1 MTEKTSERTIDNLDL
16 RAAPLARAGFIA
28 LAIGAVLLGGWAKLA
43 PLSGAVIAPGFVK
56 VDLNRKVVQHQEGGI
71 VREIRVRDG
80 DHVAQGQPLVV
91 IEDVRVDATLDTL
104 STQLVAERAKAARLA
119 AEAAYSPKVA
129 FPSDI
134 LRRENEL

>member
-1 MTEKTSERTIDNLDL
+1 MSHDMKANLDL
-16 RAAPLARAGFIA
+16 RAAPIARAGFIA
-28 LAIGAVLLGGWAKLA
+28 LVIGVVLLGGWALLA

-80 DHVAQGQPLVV
+80 DRVTQGQPLVV
-91 IEDVRVDATLDTL
+91 IEDVRVDASVDLL

-119 AEAAYSPKVA
+119 AEAAYRELA
-129 FPSDI
+129 FPRDVEG
-134 LRRENEL
+134 RRSEPT